1 MRLRESAYSKLPRIL
16 SKDLLKSLLKSVCGK
31 SGSADSL
38 RKLIM
43 TRFRGVSES
52 QEVLFDDYNIIVGQN
67 DSGKSTI
74 LKALDLFLNDSE
86 ASSDIKNT
94 SSDDNNVEIELYFSP
109 NNKPIIIDEAIQ
121 TSFEAEE
128 FVNEDGFLVVKK
140 VWDTTKTKMTPDVF
154 LRRKSYTDHD
164 FILLTETMVRTVFAI
179 TASQRR

>member
-1 MRLRESAYSKLPRIL
+1 M
-16 SKDLLKSLLKSVCGK
+16 
-31 SGSADSL
+31 
-38 RKLIM
+38 
-43 TRFRGVSES
+43 
-52 QEVLFDDYNIIVGQN
+52 
-67 DSGKSTI
+67 
-74 LKALDLFLNDSE
+74 DLFLKDSE

-121 TSFEAEE
+121 ISFEAEE

-154 LRRKSYTDHD
+154 LQRKSYADHD